1 MVLNTQVYNRNL
13 TKGRKIKKKLHM
25 GKETSL
31 QPVIPQSHVSVP
43 GYGCAEFCCIPLK
56 ASSADESHPIKLKT
70 MNSRLY
76 FTHPVSIQFESFMG
90 NMATSH
96 FIPTDVLHSQILPKF
111 RKIVP
116 SLCQFVPNLL
126 VGLFLSQHPSLF
138 LYFQESGF
146 SEIPTKKELRFRT
159 NKCIPNLIP

>member
-1 MVLNTQVYNRNL
+1 MELNTQVYNRNL

-43 GYGCAEFCCIPLK
+43 GYGCAEFRCIPQK
-56 ASSADESHPIKLKT
+56 VSSADESHPIKLKT

-76 FTHPVSIQFESFMG
+76 FTHPVSIQFESFTG

-96 FIPTDVLHSQILPKF
+96 FIPTDVLHTVKSYLNSDKLYPIYVSLYPTSWSVCSCPNIPHFSCFSRNLAFQKSPQRQNWGSGQTNVSQI
-111 RKIVP
+111 
-116 SLCQFVPNLL
+116 
-126 VGLFLSQHPSLF
+126 
-138 LYFQESGF
+138 
-146 SEIPTKKELRFRT
+146 
-159 NKCIPNLIP
+159 

>member
-76 FTHPVSIQFESFMG
+76 FTHPVSIQFESFTG

-96 FIPTDVLHSQILPKF
+96 FIPTDVLHTVKSYLNSDKLYPVYVSLYPTSWSVCSCLNIPHFSCISRNLVFQKSPQRKNWGSGQTNVSQI
-111 RKIVP
+111 
-116 SLCQFVPNLL
+116 
-126 VGLFLSQHPSLF
+126 
-138 LYFQESGF
+138 
-146 SEIPTKKELRFRT
+146 
-159 NKCIPNLIP
+159 

>member
-1 MVLNTQVYNRNL
+1 MELNTQVYNRNL

-43 GYGCAEFCCIPLK
+43 GYGCAEFCCIPQK
-56 ASSADESHPIKLKT
+56 VSSADESHPIKLKT

-76 FTHPVSIQFESFMG
+76 FTHPVSIQFESFTA

-96 FIPTDVLHSQILPKF
+96 LHTVKSYLNSDKLYPVYVSLYPTSWSVFL
-111 RKIVP
+111 
-116 SLCQFVPNLL
+116 
-126 VGLFLSQHPSLF
+126 LSQHPSLF
-138 LYFQESGF
+138 LFFQESGF
-146 SEIPTKKELRFRT
+146 SEISTKTELRFGT